1 MPGRKVLSFTEP
13 RLISRQMKIV
23 LFATLVLLAL
33 PAYARP
39 SGGAAAPRGADALF
53 LAARDAFRTGDSAK
67 VDALYPRLSSTLY
80 EPYVAYY
87 ALHMHL
93 STANPEVIRKFL
105 ARPADSPVYD
115 KLRGEWLK
123 QLADNQQWDA
133 FTDEYPHLAHE
144 DSELLCDSLEAR
156 RMVQPRGAMIEA
168 RRLWSTGEAD
178 PEDCMPM
185 FDAALAAGFIGEN
198 DVWVRIRK
206 ALEAGNVTLAKEF
219 ATRLPAQYAP
229 FSPMLDQAYANPGN
243 FLAAANLAQAGPAE
257 RLVALFALRRLAKQS
272 PDIALARWDKISAD
286 FSEAEQLY
294 FYGWLGYE
302 GAHDQDDRALQWYKE
317 AKNSPLSPIQL
328 AWRTR
333 AALRALN
340 WREVIVS
347 IDAMPPY
354 QRQREAWRYW
364 KGRAL
369 EALGWRNQAAA
380 LFRGLEDGYG
390 YYDQLAANELAQRAS
405 TPGQH
410 RADPSIVLEVKTRP
424 GIQRALALY
433 RLALYPEA
441 AREWAWA
448 IRNYDDK
455 HLLAASEI
463 AQRNGVYDRSIQAAE
478 KTRKL
483 HDFNLRYPTPYREEL
498 QAHVRDND
506 LDEAW
511 VYGLMR
517 QESRFAMHANSVV
530 GASGLM
536 QIMPATARWV
546 ARKMGLKHYH
556 NALLTELGTNLKL
569 GTYYLKS
576 VLSRLDN
583 NPVLASAAYNAG
595 PNRADQWRDAHRP
608 LEGAIYIETIP
619 FYETRDYVRK
629 VMSNTA
635 YYSRL
640 FGQPTVSLKQRLG
653 VIPPRAAGQAA
664 MADER

>member
-1 MPGRKVLSFTEP
+1 
-13 RLISRQMKIV
+13 MKNA
-23 LFATLVLLAL
+23 LLATLLLLIA
-33 PAYARP
+33 PAYARAP
-39 SGGAAAPRGADALF
+39 GGIDAPAGADAAF
-53 LAARDAFRTGDSAK
+53 LAARDDFRTGDAAGL
-67 VDALYPRLSSTLY
+67 DRLYPRLSSTLY

-87 ALHMHL
+87 SLHMHL
-93 STANPEVIRKFL
+93 STENPDDIRKFL
-105 ARPADSPVYD
+105 ARPADTPVID

-123 QLADNQQWDA
+123 QLANNQQWDA
-133 FTDEYPHLAHE
+133 FTDEYPHLVNE
-144 DSELLCDSLEAR
+144 DPELLCDSLQAR
-156 RMVQPRGAMIEA
+156 RTVQPRGALIEA
-168 RRLWSTGEAD
+168 RRLWTTGEAN
-178 PEDCMPM
+178 PEDCMPL
-185 FDAALAAGFIGEN
+185 FDAALAAGVIGES
-198 DVWVRIRK
+198 DVWARIRL
-206 ALEAGNVTLAKEF
+206 ALEAGNVTLAKQF
-219 ATRLPAQYAP
+219 ATRLPAQYFRFP
-229 FSPMLDQAYANPGN
+229 PMLDQAYANPGR
-243 FLAAANLAQAGPAE
+243 FLSTADLAHAGPAE
-257 RLVALFALRRLAKQS
+257 RLAALFALRRLAKQS
-272 PDIALARWDKISAD
+272 PDIALARWDKIASYFA
-286 FSEAEQLY
+286 EAEQLY

-302 GAHDQDDRALQWYKE
+302 GARAQDDRALQWYQQ
-317 AKNSPLSPIQL
+317 AKDAPLAPPQL
-328 AWRTR
+328 AWRAR

-340 WREVIVS
+340 WREVVTS
-347 IDAMPPY
+347 INAMPPY

-369 EALGWRNQAAA
+369 EALGWRDQAAD
-380 LFRGLEDGYG
+380 LFRGLSSGYG
-390 YYDQLAANELAQRAS
+390 YYGQLAANELAQPGD
-405 TPGQH
+405 TPGPH
-410 RADPSIVLEVKTRP
+410 RADPAIVQQVQAQP

-448 IRNYDDK
+448 IRDYDDK

-463 AQRNGVYDRSIQAAE
+463 AQRNGVYDRSIEAAE
-478 KTRKL
+478 RTRQL
-483 HDFNLRYPTPYREEL
+483 HDFNLRYPAPYRAEM
-498 QAHVRDND
+498 QQPVRDND

-517 QESRFAMHANSVV
+517 QESRFALHANSVV

-546 ARKMGLKHYH
+546 AHKMGLKHYH

-595 PNRADQWRDAHRP
+595 PSRADQWRDDRRP

-619 FYETRDYVRK
+619 FDETRDYVKK

-640 FGQPTVSLKQRLG
+640 FGQPAISLKQRLG
-653 VIPPRAAGQAA
+653 VIPPRTAGDPA